1 MDGKTN
7 RRGREGGMTQAVLR
21 KRVRWLALV
30 CCLMLGLSGCAL
42 PQVQAMDRLF
52 LPLTA
57 TVLATYDLPP
67 QTFADTTV
75 GGISALAYDPRQD
88 ILYALSDDGGKF
100 GPPRV
105 YTLALTL
112 SPAAAAAAADDA
124 STGPPTDAPTL
135 TVTPTGLIPLTDAEG
150 QPYPANTLDP
160 EGLALSPRQTLIISA
175 EGPPPTLREYD
186 LASGQLVTDLR
197 LPARFLPNPAAD
209 DSPQGV
215 QANLGPEALT
225 LAPPQNTGAML
236 EPFRLFTAAESA
248 LFQDYDDDPSQPLYC
263 RFLHYLIGQNQSTL
277 IAEHIYPLDLEPT
290 GAVVN
295 GLTELLSLD
304 AAGHFL
310 ALERAYGLQ
319 GFQTKLYQ
327 TTPGG
332 ATDTSPIL
340 SLQGNLDGLVP
351 MRKRLLMDLHQVL
364 PVDDNFEGMTLGP
377 PLADGSPSLLLV
389 SDNNFQP
396 DRPTRLVLLGLS
408 RTGA

>member
-1 MDGKTN
+1 MN
-7 RRGREGGMTQAVLR
+7 LAVFRRRLLWIM
-21 KRVRWLALV
+21 ALV
-30 CCLMLGLSGCAL
+30 CGAVLGLGGCAL
-42 PQVQAMDRLF
+42 PQVEAADRLF

-112 SPAAAAAAADDA
+112 TAAASPDEA
-124 STGPPTDAPTL
+124 STDPPSL
-135 TVTPTGLIPLTDAEG
+135 TVTPTGLIPLTGAEG
-150 QPYPANTLDP
+150 QPYPPNTLDL
-160 EGLALSPRQTLIISA
+160 EGLALTPRQTLIISA
-175 EGPPPTLREYD
+175 EGPPPTLGEYD

-197 LPARFLPNPAAD
+197 LPARFLPRPDNGP
-209 DSPQGV
+209 PQGV

-236 EPFRLFTAAESA
+236 EPFRLFTATESA
-248 LFQDYDDDPSQPLYC
+248 LFQDYDDDPSQPLHC

-290 GAVVN
+290 GSVVN

-304 AAGHFL
+304 SAGQFL
-310 ALERAYGLQ
+310 ALERSYGLQ

-340 SLQGNLDGLVP
+340 SLQGNLEGIVP

-389 SDNNFQP
+389 SDNNFQS

-408 RTGA
+408 QAGA